1 MAWDL
6 WHLARASGDTTLAR
20 PHAEP
25 FSSSINPIAFSDVQR
40 YVLGAN
46 IIEHVTNSNTVK
58 NVLQVR
64 YSYGRLGDEHQL
76 THLANGDIHGQYMG
90 IQWPLRCCCHL
101 HTRIKVAQLW
111 RPF

>member
-20 PHAEP
+20 PRDSP
-25 FSSSINPIAFSDVQR
+25 SILNAKAVEYVDVRR

-58 NVLQVR
+58 NN
-64 YSYGRLGDEHQL
+64 H
-76 THLANGDIHGQYMG
+76 
-90 IQWPLRCCCHL
+90 
-101 HTRIKVAQLW
+101 
-111 RPF
+111 